1 MSLTL
6 AAPVAARP
14 ALRAGRVLEQ
24 ALLLSLLLHLL
35 AMLGMALL
43 LLPGMPGGPN
53 SDVAGRMAY
62 VAGHPWLWRLGW
74 LPWQLTAL
82 SDLLL
87 ALALLRAPAIPRLP
101 AGLTFGVT
109 MIAILPDQIG
119 QFLWVTHGVDLASS
133 GNLAAY
139 SAFEAAAFPWV
150 GGVAALLYTLAAV
163 GWTWCFASAGIW
175 ARTLTPYSIAVWAL
189 FAFAAVS
196 PLLPPAMRPPA
207 ALIATA
213 NALGFVLLV
222 LWMSLVLELLLR
234 RTRPTAAHGRYAPWR
249 HPRPLLGRP
258 IALVASSRL
267 LRTICE
273 YVPTVA
279 FLSDITDVIYVNYI
293 VEADRLAPLVPPG
306 LELQRLGPGGRYAF
320 FTFLSYNHGHIGP
333 ALLGPLRRL
342 LPSPVQTNWRIHVRD
357 PRTGIGG
364 IYFVS
369 NAINST
375 LHALPARMLSEG
387 MPMHVL
393 RHAAIRATVGGGWQ
407 MDLDPG
413 AGTAPDAHAVLR
425 RAVALPTDGPWRG
438 CFPSYKAMLAY
449 CVPQDRAMSSQPW
462 YGRITHQE
470 IHLGIPLTACEPL
483 AGTVVSQAAQA
494 FVGDAEPF
502 CFRVAQVGFRF
513 DREEYDPL
521 YATTIRDGSMLH

>member
-6 AAPVAARP
+6 AAPAAARS
-14 ALRAGRVLEQ
+14 ARSAGRLLEQ
-24 ALLLSLLLHLL
+24 ALLLSLACHLL
-35 AMLGMALL
+35 AMVSMALL
-43 LLPGMPGGPN
+43 LLPGMPGGPHA
-53 SDVAGRMAY
+53 DVAARMAY
-62 VAGHPWLWRLGW
+62 VADHPWLWRLGW

-87 ALALLRAPAIPRLP
+87 ALALLRAPVIPRLP
-101 AGLTFGVT
+101 AALTFAVT
-109 MIAILPDQIG
+109 VVALLPDQIG

-139 SAFEAAAFPWV
+139 SAFETTTFPWV

-163 GWTWCFASAGIW
+163 GWTWCFAGAGIW
-175 ARTLTPYSIAVWAL
+175 ARALTPYSVAVWTL
-189 FAFAAVS
+189 FAFAAAS
-196 PLLPPAMRPPA
+196 PILPPSMQPPA

-234 RTRPTAAHGRYAPWR
+234 RTRPAAVHGRYAPWR
-249 HPRPLLGRP
+249 HPRPILGRP
-258 IALVASSRL
+258 IALIANSRL

-279 FLSDITDVIYVNYI
+279 FLSDITDVFYVNYI

-320 FTFLSYNHGHIGP
+320 FTFLSYNHGHFGP

-357 PRTGIGG
+357 PRTGVQG
-364 IYFVS
+364 IYFVT

-375 LHALPARMLSEG
+375 LHSLPARMLSEG

-393 RHAAIRATVGGGWQ
+393 RRAASRPTGDGGWQ

-413 AGTAPDAHAVLR
+413 PGTAPAAHAVLR
-425 RAVALPTDGPWRG
+425 PTAAPPADGPWRA
-438 CFPSYKAMLAY
+438 CFPSYLAMLAY

-462 YGRITHQE
+462 YARITRQE
-470 IHLGIPLTACEPL
+470 IHLGIPLAACEPL

-494 FVGDAEPF
+494 FVGDATPF
-502 CFRVAQVGFRF
+502 CFRVAQVAFRF
-513 DREEYDPL
+513 DREEHDPL
-521 YATTIRDGSMLH
+521 YSTIIPT

>member
-6 AAPVAARP
+6 AAGAAARP
-14 ALRAGRVLEQ
+14 ALRAGRFLEQ
-24 ALLLSLLLHLL
+24 ALLLSLACHLL
-35 AMLGMALL
+35 AMLSMAAL
-43 LLPGMPGGPN
+43 LLPGMPGGLHAG
-53 SDVAGRMAY
+53 VAGRMAY
-62 VAGHPWLWRLGW
+62 VADHPWLWRLGW

-87 ALALLRAPAIPRLP
+87 ALALLRAPIIPRRP
-101 AGLTFGVT
+101 AVLTFAATVV
-109 MIAILPDQIG
+109 ALLPDQIG
-119 QFLWVTHGVDLASS
+119 QFLWVTYGVDLAGS

-139 SAFEAAAFPWV
+139 SAFEAVTFPWV

-163 GWTWCFASAGIW
+163 GWTWCFAGAGIW
-175 ARTLTPYSIAVWAL
+175 ARALAPYSAAVWAL
-189 FAFAAVS
+189 FAFAALS
-196 PLLPPAMRPPA
+196 PILPATIQPPA
-207 ALIATA
+207 ALIAAA
-213 NALGFVLLV
+213 NALGFVLLA

-234 RTRPTAAHGRYAPWR
+234 RTRPAAVHGRYAPWR
-249 HPRPLLGRP
+249 HPRPILGRP
-258 IALVASSRL
+258 IALIANSRL

-273 YVPTVA
+273 YMPTVA
-279 FLSDITDVIYVNYI
+279 FLSDITDVFYVNYI

-320 FTFLSYNHGHIGP
+320 FTFLSYNHGHFGP

-357 PRTGIGG
+357 PRTGVQG
-364 IYFVS
+364 IYFVT

-393 RHAAIRATVGGGWQ
+393 RRAAIRATGDGGWQ
-407 MDLDPG
+407 MALNPG
-413 AGTAPDAHAVLR
+413 PGTAPDAHAVLHP
-425 RAVALPTDGPWRG
+425 AAGPPVDGPWRA
-438 CFPSYKAMLAY
+438 CFPSYLAMLAY

-462 YGRITHQE
+462 HARITRQE
-470 IHLGIPLTACEPL
+470 IHLGIPLAACEPL

-494 FVGDAEPF
+494 FVGNATPF
-502 CFRVAQVGFRF
+502 CFRVAQVAFRF
-513 DREEYDPL
+513 DREEHDPL
-521 YATTIRDGSMLH
+521 YSTMIPMIPT